1 MLIDVVIE
9 KLMLSGSVDLGKR
22 IDVVV
27 IIAPHRREKK
37 TDCTIYQQALQSLL
51 VLRFLIFF
59 IILGRNLSSLRLIQS
74 LVAYSVAS
82 SLFVMHQLL

>member
-37 TDCTIYQQALQSLL
+37 TDCTIYQVLTRSTLNMEVFVVIRIENSISYL
-51 VLRFLIFF
+51 V
-59 IILGRNLSSLRLIQS
+59 
-74 LVAYSVAS
+74 
-82 SLFVMHQLL
+82 